1 MPDSSAK
8 QRIIP
13 GFKFIYYKPNII
25 FFQLLEFAYQPMNMT
40 TQVKSHFRNE
50 NTQGTLEEKKATNS
64 DVSRVS
70 ISQKSVKTMQQPV
83 PNPNLSKGI
92 KYYLPIRMYHIHHTH
107 TIMKRWQSLL
117 AMNSEVRSHT
127 AGNQTYFRKV
137 MQMKEIEIANLVTA
151 EFGSNT
157 FIKG

>member
-1 MPDSSAK
+1 
-8 QRIIP
+8 
-13 GFKFIYYKPNII
+13 
-25 FFQLLEFAYQPMNMT
+25 
-40 TQVKSHFRNE
+40 
-50 NTQGTLEEKKATNS
+50 
-64 DVSRVS
+64 
-70 ISQKSVKTMQQPV
+70 
-83 PNPNLSKGI
+83 
-92 KYYLPIRMYHIHHTH
+92 
-107 TIMKRWQSLL
+107 MKRWQSLL

>member
-1 MPDSSAK
+1 MKTHREQKKKK
-8 QRIIP
+8 QQTP
-13 GFKFIYYKPNII
+13 
-25 FFQLLEFAYQPMNMT
+25 
-40 TQVKSHFRNE
+40 KSKSFSF
-50 NTQGTLEEKKATNS
+50 LEECQDHA
-64 DVSRVS
+64 VL
-70 ISQKSVKTMQQPV
+70 
-83 PNPNLSKGI
+83 NPNLSKGT
-92 KYYLPIRMYHIHHTH
+92 KYYLPIGMYHIHHTH